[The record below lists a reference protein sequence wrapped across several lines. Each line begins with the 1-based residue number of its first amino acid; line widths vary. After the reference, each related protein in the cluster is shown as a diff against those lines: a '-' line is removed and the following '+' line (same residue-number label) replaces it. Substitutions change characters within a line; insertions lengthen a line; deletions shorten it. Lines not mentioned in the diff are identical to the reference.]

1 MGWWGA
7 LGSPPPWGAFLLLF
21 FFSCP
26 PQSLSS
32 LSRTVAPR
40 ILGAGVPS
48 EHSVLEGGEVRLEC
62 QAEGQPPPQI
72 SWLKDG
78 QPLQLQPPSRAQ

>member
-1 MGWWGA
+1 MGGPV
-7 LGSPPPWGAFLLLF
+7 LSPPHGEPSSSFFFLSSSASLLF
-21 FFSCP
+21 FC
-26 PQSLSS
+26 
-32 LSRTVAPR
+32 TVAPR